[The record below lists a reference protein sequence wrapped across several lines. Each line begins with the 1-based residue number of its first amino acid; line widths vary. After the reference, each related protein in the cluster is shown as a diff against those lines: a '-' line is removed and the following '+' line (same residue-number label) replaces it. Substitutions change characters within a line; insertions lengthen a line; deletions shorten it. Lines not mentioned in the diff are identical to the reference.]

1 MTAEQQEPEYIIT
14 GRQIIALRLEL
25 DKSVVDALCSRPHS
39 PLTQEPIRVG
49 TMKEPFPPPG
59 CPCNRYATCKECV
72 EAHPQDTTEPENIA
86 LRHAPSSCVYLL
98 IEGMNVRCLDTFP
111 RSRVKCNHL
120 VNWHCWD
127 LSNQREMAIRQ
138 DATEKVLDEVRK
150 TIDGGLPD
158 TEHTLGRI
166 SEYLRKKDGE

>member
-1 MTAEQQEPEYIIT
+1 MKKDT
-14 GRQIIALRLEL
+14 
-25 DKSVVDALCSRPHS
+25 VVDASERCSSCKSAKRKEKVWWICRKNCVERNNIDTCMMLPI
-39 PLTQEPIRVG
+39 QFEPI
-49 TMKEPFPPPG
+49 EQPLP
-59 CPCNRYATCKECV
+59 E
-72 EAHPQDTTEPENIA
+72 QENIA
-86 LRHAPSSCVYLL
+86 LQHTPSPCAYLL

-127 LSNQREMAIRQ
+127 LSNQREMAIHQ

-166 SEYLRKKDGE
+166 SEYLRKKDGKNE